1 MELLHFLDF
10 SYQGWRSYTTNQM
23 FSPLD
28 KLLVNPTRLMIVAV
42 LTKAENCDFNYLK
55 QITET
60 TQGNLSVQLKKLKE
74 SGYIS
79 IHKSFENNYPKT
91 TCSITKAGTKA
102 FKDHFSNLKNYQN
115 LKL

>member
-1 MELLHFLDF
+1 
-10 SYQGWRSYTTNQM
+10 
-23 FSPLD
+23 
-28 KLLVNPTRLMIVAV
+28 MIVAV
-42 LTKAENCDFNYLK
+42 LAKVDNCDFNYLK

-79 IHKSFENNYPKT
+79 IDKSFENNYPKT
-91 TCSITKAGTKA
+91 NCSITKLGLKA
-102 FKDHFSNLKNYQN
+102 FDGHFTNLKNYQD

>member
-1 MELLHFLDF
+1 
-10 SYQGWRSYTTNQM
+10 M

-42 LTKAENCDFNYLK
+42 LAKVESCDFNYLK

-91 TCSITKAGTKA
+91 SCSITKVGIQA
-102 FKDHFSNLKNYQN
+102 FEDHFTNLKNYQD

>member
-1 MELLHFLDF
+1 
-10 SYQGWRSYTTNQM
+10 M

-42 LTKAENCDFNYLK
+42 LAKVENCDFNYLK
-55 QITET
+55 KITVT
-60 TQGNLSVQLKKLKE
+60 TQGNLSIQLKKLKE

-91 TCSITKAGTKA
+91 SCSITKVGIKA
-102 FKDHFSNLKNYQN
+102 FEDHFTNLKNYQD

>member
-1 MELLHFLDF
+1 
-10 SYQGWRSYTTNQM
+10 M
-23 FSPLD
+23 FRPLD

-42 LTKAENCDFNYLK
+42 LAKVENCDFNYLK
-55 QITET
+55 KITET
-60 TQGNLSVQLKKLKE
+60 TQGNLSIQLKKLKE

-91 TCSITKAGTKA
+91 SCSITKTGIKE
-102 FKDHFSNLKNYQN
+102 FEDHFTNLKNYQD

>member
-1 MELLHFLDF
+1 
-10 SYQGWRSYTTNQM
+10 M

-42 LTKAENCDFNYLK
+42 LAKVENCDLK
-55 QITET
+55 NKKKITET
-60 TQGNLSVQLKKLKE
+60 TQGNLSIQLKKLKE

-91 TCSITKAGTKA
+91 SCSITKVGIKA
-102 FKDHFSNLKNYQN
+102 FEDHFTNLKNYQD

>member
-1 MELLHFLDF
+1 
-10 SYQGWRSYTTNQM
+10 M

-28 KLLVNPTRLMIVAV
+28 KLLVNPTRLMIVSV
-42 LTKAENCDFNYLK
+42 LAKVENCDFNYLK

-74 SGYIS
+74 SDYIS
-79 IHKSFENNYPKT
+79 IDKRFENNYPKT
-91 TCSITKAGTKA
+91 SCSITKAGLKA
-102 FKDHFSNLKNYQN
+102 FDDHFTNLKNYQD

>member
-1 MELLHFLDF
+1 
-10 SYQGWRSYTTNQM
+10 M

-42 LTKAENCDFNYLK
+42 LAKVESCDFNYLK

-79 IHKSFENNYPKT
+79 IHKSFENNYPKPS
-91 TCSITKAGTKA
+91 CSITKVGIQA
-102 FKDHFSNLKNYQN
+102 FEDHFTNLKNYQD

>member
-1 MELLHFLDF
+1 
-10 SYQGWRSYTTNQM
+10 
-23 FSPLD
+23 
-28 KLLVNPTRLMIVAV
+28 MIVAV

-115 LKL
+115 FKDV

>member
-1 MELLHFLDF
+1 
-10 SYQGWRSYTTNQM
+10 M

-42 LTKAENCDFNYLK
+42 LAKVENCDFNYLK

-60 TQGNLSVQLKKLKE
+60 TQGNLSIQLKKLKE

-79 IHKSFENNYPKT
+79 INKSFENNYPKT
-91 TCSITKAGTKA
+91 SCSITKAGIKA
-102 FKDHFSNLKNYQN
+102 FEDHFSNLKNYQD

>member
-1 MELLHFLDF
+1 
-10 SYQGWRSYTTNQM
+10 M

-28 KLLVNPTRLMIVAV
+28 KLLVNPIRLMIVAV

-102 FKDHFSNLKNYQN
+102 FEDHFSNLKNYQN
-115 LKL
+115 FKDV

>member
-1 MELLHFLDF
+1 
-10 SYQGWRSYTTNQM
+10 M

-42 LTKAENCDFNYLK
+42 LAKVENCDFNYLK

-60 TQGNLSVQLKKLKE
+60 TQGNLSIQLKKLKE

-91 TCSITKAGTKA
+91 SCSITKVGLKA
-102 FKDHFSNLKNYQN
+102 FEDHFENLKNYQN

>member
-1 MELLHFLDF
+1 
-10 SYQGWRSYTTNQM
+10 M

-42 LTKAENCDFNYLK
+42 LAKVENCDFNYLK

-91 TCSITKAGTKA
+91 SCSITKVGIQA
-102 FKDHFSNLKNYQN
+102 FEDHFTNLKNYQD

>member
-1 MELLHFLDF
+1 
-10 SYQGWRSYTTNQM
+10 
-23 FSPLD
+23 
-28 KLLVNPTRLMIVAV
+28 MIVAV
-42 LTKAENCDFNYLK
+42 LAKVESCDFNYLK

-91 TCSITKAGTKA
+91 SCSITKVGIQA
-102 FKDHFSNLKNYQN
+102 FEDHFTNLKNYQD